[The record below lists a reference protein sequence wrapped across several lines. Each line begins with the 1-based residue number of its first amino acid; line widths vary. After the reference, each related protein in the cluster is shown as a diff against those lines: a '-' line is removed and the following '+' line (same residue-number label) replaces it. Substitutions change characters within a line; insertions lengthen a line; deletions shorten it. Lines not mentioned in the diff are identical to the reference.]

1 MGYTG
6 DKNRRLWVIQGGA
19 IEKVKATKQQRH
31 VQPRR
36 KEAQKASWWKNVLI
50 NVQKIMDLLVPD
62 CEIKRATKVIFKVIK
77 ITLSSFSNI
86 LAKKVIL

>member
-1 MGYTG
+1 
-6 DKNRRLWVIQGGA
+6 
-19 IEKVKATKQQRH
+19 VKATKQQRH